1 MHGGMVSVPTYP
13 LMLLF
18 IEEARS
24 RSLLISMVPLSPPGV
39 GVFVVKVSKN
49 PLLDSVEV
57 RLNKRT
63 IAACPCY
70 SVFNLHDSA

>member
-1 MHGGMVSVPTYP
+1 VHGGIVSPPMYP

-24 RSLLISMVPLSPPGV
+24 RSLLISMVPLFPPGV

-49 PLLDSVEV
+49 PLLDSVEA
-57 RLNKRT
+57 RLKWRT
-63 IAACPCY
+63 IAA
-70 SVFNLHDSA
+70 FLALHDSD